1 MAAGVCHGG
10 SRSTTT
16 SQGQSGGT
24 EKTERRGPF
33 RKRNVHPTPLPPL
46 PSTHFLPPARL
57 DLPKVS
63 HFPNNAIGRGPSVQA
78 RESVESISRPKS
90 SHGHGGGDEATSEV
104 MADPTP
110 AGPDQKWLLPWRKRS
125 SVDTAQGK

>member
-1 MAAGVCHGG
+1 MACHSG
-10 SRSTTT
+10 STSIAT

-24 EKTERRGPF
+24 EKTERRDPVI
-33 RKRNVHPTPLPPL
+33 KRNVHLTPTPL

-78 RESVESISRPKS
+78 RESVESISCPTS